1 MTKQYINRRLKVGDD
16 YFSESEVLARGTVF
30 VVLAEPGAGKTQ
42 LLIEFGRLLGAAPIR
57 GSRFRHQTQNLVHRS
72 LIVDALDEVAKVDQS
87 AVDNI
92 IVRARE
98 TSTGTVVFASRSSEW
113 QDARTRLLRDC
124 FGADP
129 VVIRIEPLTIE
140 EQRDLFAAYLP
151 TENFDAFVEEAN
163 RFELS
168 PLLGNPQ
175 FLQLFGDAFVQ
186 SGRKFTTKAQ
196 IFRDA
201 VLRLAIE
208 AGDAVPGIQ
217 RPATGEIV
225 DAASEAMAKILLS
238 GASGISVKEYPDD
251 IDYPYLRSLGLADT
265 SAAINALDTRLFK
278 PASEPDRHEPVH
290 RIVAEY
296 CAAQYIVGRITDK
309 VHSLS
314 LKRVLSVV
322 APNGAV
328 RDELRGLLGW
338 MASVGTERI
347 QRAAIE
353 LDAYA
358 ILANG
363 DPSQLT
369 SKSKKLL
376 LQQLADIAEKN
387 PGFRRGDYWR
397 RFSVGGF
404 ITIDLV
410 DDIRSMLRSTA
421 LTSPLLDLV
430 LELISN
436 SGGPASLLNDVR
448 AIMLDAKADRHARTL
463 GARAALKLGM
473 VPADGDC
480 ETLIR
485 EGSVVSLRLAADLIS
500 DAGVEK
506 FPPETVDIL
515 LQGFIDMSPPR
526 HAYRDDD
533 DYMAEH
539 YLKHIISQI
548 SVERSVEILD
558 RLTTGLKCTCEN
570 PGYDCH
576 CRHGVS
582 KIVGKFL
589 DHYFEKATTSH
600 DPDRIWGW
608 VRNLW
613 YEHGG
618 NAEKSAS
625 IKALFEDNE
634 LRHQLHRRAF
644 EGAVDPETAWGV
656 HWHING
662 GHSHSGL
669 AYCEGDQMRM
679 AEHAFAT
686 ENPGL
691 WSAFWARPKNQKET
705 RGPDPYRRRL
715 REQAA
720 QNPDFLKRWVLLERN
735 FRVMRLEQ
743 QRQWERRQR
752 RWGRRRQEQAENDR
766 THLRE
771 NLEAVRNGEHWGW
784 VRTLARAFLF
794 EPEHLSKYTDD
805 ISLVE
810 DALRNCLQHIEEHI
824 PTLEQMAESSF
835 SSSVAY
841 VAFLSCWLH
850 FKERGSLAQFG
861 SAILSAAKVE
871 SGKYSSLSADDY
883 EAFERELDNQ
893 LFKETDSAERFVRAL
908 IEPGLL
914 GPRDGHTRVWH
925 LANKTAFAHLR
936 GSLSMEWLRAH
947 PMMPVLA
954 RDTLFN
960 LAATHADR
968 GDLLELIEERT
979 KQGICGPELEAAT
992 EAEHRSLD
1000 QRFWELRKFFF
1011 AQSHDDGWVNLK
1023 NDPNAIFS
1031 IDEKAGRFG
1040 DREDGWPA
1048 LNADKIFKIVDAFVE
1063 KWPPV
1068 YLPSSYGT
1076 GDPPS
1081 ERAFRFLTDV
1091 VWRIGTDTPDRSL
1104 PVLDKMLGDKRFCSF
1119 DEALRTQRA
1128 EAVKKLALS
1137 GYNAPNPEDVV
1148 SLFAATGIASVEDLR
1163 AFAIEELA
1171 FLQEWLR
1178 MAETDP
1184 LATYYNGG
1192 RHVDENTARNRV
1204 VDSLASRM
1212 TAMNMPIA
1220 IEHHMAEGNRCDF
1233 TVSAAL
1239 AGRRRLLVIEAKGQ
1253 WHPQLYSAA
1262 SAQLNERYASHPD
1275 AEKQGIYLVFWFGT
1289 EINVAGRRRHGIS
1302 SASELQNKIFDAMP
1316 EELKG
1321 LIDVVVLDLSRAQ
1334 GTPYRQSRAAVVA

>member
-1 MTKQYINRRLKVGDD
+1 MTELYINRRLKVGDD

-42 LLIEFGRLLGAAPIR
+42 LLIEFGRLLGEAPIR
-57 GSRFRHQTQNLVHRS
+57 GSRFRHQNQNLVHRA

-87 AVDNI
+87 AVDHI
-92 IVRARE
+92 IVKAHE

-129 VVIRIEPLTIE
+129 VIVRIEPLTIE
-140 EQRDLFAAYLP
+140 EQRALFAAYLP
-151 TENFDAFVEEAN
+151 TENFDSFVEEAD

-201 VLRLAIE
+201 VIRLAIE
-208 AGDAVPGIQ
+208 AGDAVLGIQ
-217 RPATGEIV
+217 RPATEEIV

-251 IDYPYLRSLGLADT
+251 IDYPYLTSLGLANG
-265 SAAINALDTRLFK
+265 SAAISALDTRLFK

-309 VHSLS
+309 LSSLS
-314 LKRVLSVV
+314 LKRVLSVI

-376 LQQLADIAEKN
+376 LQQLSGIAEKN

-404 ITIDLV
+404 ITTDLV
-410 DDIRSMLRSTA
+410 EDIRNTLRSTS
-421 LTSPLLDLV
+421 LTSPLIDLV

-436 SGGPASLLNDVR
+436 SGGPASLLDDVR

-463 GARAALKLGM
+463 GVRAALKLGM

-480 ETLIR
+480 ESLIR
-485 EGSVVSLRLAADLIS
+485 EGSIVSLRLAADLIS

-515 LQGFIDMSPPR
+515 LQGFIDISPR
-526 HAYRDDD
+526 RLAYRDDD
-533 DYMAEH
+533 GYMAEH
-539 YLKHIISQI
+539 YLKHVVSQL
-548 SVERSVEILD
+548 SAERTAEILD
-558 RLTTGLKCTCEN
+558 RLTKGLKCICKK
-570 PGYDCH
+570 PDYDCH

-582 KIVGKFL
+582 KIVGKLL
-589 DHYFEKATTSH
+589 DHYFGKAETPH
-600 DPDRIWGW
+600 DPDRVWEWIK
-608 VRNLW
+608 NLW
-613 YEHGG
+613 YEHRGSVD
-618 NAEKSAS
+618 KSAS
-625 IKALFEDNE
+625 IKALIEDNE
-634 LRHQLHRRAF
+634 LRHELHCRAF
-644 EGAVDPETAWGV
+644 KDVVDPETAWEIQ
-656 HWHING
+656 WRLS

-669 AYCEGDQMRM
+669 TFYEDDQMRM
-679 AEHAFAT
+679 AEHAFT
-686 ENPGL
+686 TNNPGL
-691 WSAFWARPKNQKET
+691 WSAFWTRPSNQKEK

-720 QNPDFLKRWVLLERN
+720 QKPDFLRKWVLHERS
-735 FRVMRLEQ
+735 FRAMRLEQ
-743 QRQWERRQR
+743 QRRWERRQR
-752 RWGRRRQEQAENDR
+752 RWGRRRQVQAENDR
-766 THLRE
+766 AHLLE
-771 NLEAVRNGEHWGW
+771 NLEAIRNGEHWGW
-784 VRTLARAFLF
+784 VRTLARAYLF

-805 ISLVE
+805 VSLVE

-824 PTLEQMAESSF
+824 PTLEKMAESS
-835 SSSVAY
+835 SSSTVAY

-850 FKERGSLAQFG
+850 FKERGNLAQF
-861 SAILSAAKVE
+861 SSTVLTAAKVE
-871 SGKYSSLSADDY
+871 IGKYSSMSADDY

-893 LFKETDSAERFVRAL
+893 LFKEPESAEQFVRAL

-914 GPRDGHTRVWH
+914 GPRDGYTRVWH
-925 LANKTAFAHLR
+925 LANTKAFAHLR
-936 GSLSMEWLRAH
+936 GSLSLEWLRAH
-947 PMMPVLA
+947 PMMPVFA

-968 GDLLELIEERT
+968 GDLLGLIEERT
-979 KQGICGPELEAAT
+979 KQGVYGPELEAT
-992 EAEHRSLD
+992 IEAEHRSFD
-1000 QRFWELRKFFF
+1000 QNFWKLRKFFF
-1011 AQSHDDGWVNLK
+1011 AQSDDDGWDNLK
-1023 NDPNAIFS
+1023 GDPNTIFS
-1031 IDEKAGRFG
+1031 IHEKAGRFG
-1040 DREDGWPA
+1040 ERENGWPA
-1048 LNADKIFKIVDAFVE
+1048 LSADKIFKIMDTFVE
-1063 KWPPV
+1063 PWPPV
-1068 YLPSSYGT
+1068 FLPSTYGT
-1076 GDPPS
+1076 GDPPA
-1081 ERAFRFLTDV
+1081 ERAFRFLTEV

-1104 PVLDKMLGDKRFCSF
+1104 PILDKMLGDKRFCGF
-1119 DEALRTQRA
+1119 DEALRTQHA
-1128 EAVKKLALS
+1128 EALKKLALS
-1137 GYNAPNPEDVV
+1137 GYNAPKPQDVV
-1148 SLFAATGIASVEDLR
+1148 SMFATTGIASVEDLR
-1163 AFAIEELA
+1163 AFTVEELA

-1184 LATYYNGG
+1184 LATYYDGG

-1204 VDSLASRM
+1204 VDSLTSRM

-1233 TVSAAL
+1233 TVSAAI
-1239 AGRRRLLVIEAKGQ
+1239 AGRRRLLVVEAKGQ

-1302 SASELQNKIFDAMP
+1302 SAAELQNKIFDALP

-1334 GTPYRQSRAAVVA
+1334 GAPKRQSEAAVQA